1 MSDVYY
7 RVFIRDR
14 DSELCAVML
23 QEFDEVDYDQS
34 RFVTTQKFG
43 TLMDALAY
51 IEKYKQKHSR
61 IKGFKK
67 SQVKE
72 SLVDLFAANHET
84 LTDVMAYE
92 IISLFEDMG
101 ALPTVRDAD
110 QRSSYGYA
118 KVKEWAREDEE

>member
-1 MSDVYY
+1 MNQVYY
-7 RVFIRDR
+7 RIFRDK
-14 DSELCAVML
+14 DDKLCVVTL
-23 QEFDEVDYDQS
+23 QDFDEIDYDQS
-34 RFVTTQKFG
+34 RFVTALKFDD
-43 TLMDALAY
+43 LMDAMDW
-51 IEKYKQKHSR
+51 IEQYKQKHSR
-61 IKGFKK
+61 IKGFKE
-67 SQVKE
+67 SEVKE

-118 KVKEWAREDEE
+118 KIKEWAREEEE